1 MRGCDACISFLC
13 VLVTTATSPWEHTPR
28 ARLTLVGSFPGKRTV
43 STTTHFSDEAQEA
56 GDRPRSRA
64 WSAGGLGLR
73 APVILDAK
81 ALTLALGGRT
91 RSRGRWQSR
100 SLGLFRQELPPG
112 QGQGQTGPGRVGP
125 PAFMFPLGEQVWK
138 LWFLGTPLPWPVFD
152 CTPAHTQPSPEAS
165 FEVVAEIGTAEGEMP
180 HTVVRLGLSVG

>member
-64 WSAGGLGLR
+64 WSAGGLGLK

-81 ALTLALGGRT
+81 ALTAGSGWPHQVSRALA
-91 RSRGRWQSR
+91 
-100 SLGLFRQELPPG
+100 E
-112 QGQGQTGPGRVGP
+112 
-125 PAFMFPLGEQVWK
+125 
-138 LWFLGTPLPWPVFD
+138 PLPGPVQAGAAPRPRPRADGAWHSWPPRLHVPLRGAGLEAVVFRNAFTLA
-152 CTPAHTQPSPEAS
+152 C
-165 FEVVAEIGTAEGEMP
+165 
-180 HTVVRLGLSVG
+180 L